1 MDILFSA
8 YAAQSPHSTTGC
20 IRQIEG
26 TIPRLSAN
34 AGRLDDALLR
44 LDVAYLYESPRP
56 ISFVT
61 LIRDFWAGVK
71 KSTYAFRSAVIQA
84 LYESGLLVRAG
95 RHPVRCQVAMHGR
108 CQRQEQQ
115 NELRVHRA
123 GGKARSR
130 ILAKPG
136 RGPPR

>member
-1 MDILFSA
+1 MRA
-8 YAAQSPHSTTGC
+8 
-20 IRQIEG
+20 
-26 TIPRLSAN
+26 
-34 AGRLDDALLR
+34 
-44 LDVAYLYESPRP
+44 PRP

-123 GGKARSR
+123 GGQGEKSNPSEAGTRGLRADIVGAR
-130 ILAKPG
+130 G
-136 RGPPR
+136 RC